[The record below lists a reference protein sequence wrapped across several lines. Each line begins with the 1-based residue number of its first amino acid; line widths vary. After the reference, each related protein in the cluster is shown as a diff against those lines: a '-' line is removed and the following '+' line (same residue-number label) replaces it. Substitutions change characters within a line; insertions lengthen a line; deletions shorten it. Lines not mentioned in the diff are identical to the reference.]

1 MSIGGAGVSAG
12 GNGGGIDLNTV
23 LQIVSGGDS
32 FRTRLAE
39 LQDAAAQ
46 ARIAQQERAAFEAE
60 KAKLA
65 EDRAAL
71 DRART
76 EVEAQKQ
83 RFDAF
88 WQRIK
93 LLDEEK

>member
-1 MSIGGAGVSAG
+1 MSV
-12 GNGGGIDLNTV
+12 GGGGLSVGGSDGVDLGTV
-23 LQIVSGGDS
+23 LQIVSGGDA

-46 ARIAQQERAAFEAE
+46 ARIAQQERATFEAE

-71 DRART
+71 DRERT

-88 WQRIK
+88 WQRVK
-93 LLDEEK
+93 LIDKGE